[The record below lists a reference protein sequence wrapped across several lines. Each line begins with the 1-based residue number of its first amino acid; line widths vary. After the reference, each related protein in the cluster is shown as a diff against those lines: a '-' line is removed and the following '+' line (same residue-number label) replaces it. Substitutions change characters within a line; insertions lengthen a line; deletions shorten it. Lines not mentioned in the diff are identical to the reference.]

1 MNAQSV
7 IKPVSDPKPKP
18 QLPGDPNPGALP
30 NPMPKPSLP
39 GDPKPQPTKPGALP
53 NPMPIPAKR

>member
-18 QLPGDPNPGALP
+18 QLPGDPNPGVTI
-30 NPMPKPSLP
+30 NPGAKPSLP
-39 GDPKPQPTKPGALP
+39 GDPKPQPIKPGALP
-53 NPMPIPAKR
+53 DPMPIPAKR